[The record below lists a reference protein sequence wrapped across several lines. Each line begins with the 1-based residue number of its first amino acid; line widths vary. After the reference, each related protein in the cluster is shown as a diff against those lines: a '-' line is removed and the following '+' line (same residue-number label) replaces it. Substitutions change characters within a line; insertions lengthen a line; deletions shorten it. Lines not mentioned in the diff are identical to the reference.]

1 MLRDIPLRARIVLGI
16 LFCGLIPLF
25 IVSLVSFNAAR
36 TELKKQAFRQLQ
48 SVRDIKIT
56 VLQKFYFERRA
67 DVRVFAANPYIR
79 QAYEALNGPD
89 ARAARD
95 RYAPFLKALIREY
108 EYRDLFLLRPDD
120 GTIVYSNSGEAAPGN
135 REKAA
140 LPQGLEEAWRVARGG
155 ELGISDLRLE
165 PGPEAA
171 PAQYLAAPIQSGSD
185 TVAVVA
191 VQLAPDAIELIAR
204 ERSGLG
210 STGVT
215 FLVGPDGRLRAPL
228 RSVRNS
234 LDAETAKRAAEAVKG
249 RDFAAETDPQARP
262 EASAAGDAI
271 IARANATRVLSS
283 SAPVRIQG
291 LPWTM
296 YAEIDESEIDGQI
309 ARALN
314 RRLALLIG
322 LSTVLLAALA
332 FLIARGLGRG
342 VRGVIEELHRLVRD
356 VLAGR
361 LSSRARADAMT
372 ADFRPVLA
380 EINALIEAFEKQIE
394 LSSRLEGHIRDAQ
407 RLEVIGSL
415 AGGIAHDFNNL
426 LAHMRA
432 LAHILEDEA
441 RRDGRDPARLEDMK
455 LAIRRGT
462 DLVQQILTFSRPGQ
476 DQKRIVDL
484 CASTAESLRLVRT
497 ALPANITL
505 IYASGDDPLPVSGDP
520 SQIHQIVMNLC
531 VNAIQAMQGA
541 GGRLTVGLTVEEIE
555 AGAGDE
561 PGSSRYARLRVED
574 TGPGMSEDVRRRI
587 FEPFFTTKAPGQGSG
602 LGLSVVAG
610 IVMSLG
616 GTIEAESLEG
626 KGARFDV
633 ILPLA

>member
-1 MLRDIPLRARIVLGI
+1 MLREIPLRARIVLGI

-36 TELKKQAFRQLQ
+36 AELKNQALRQLQ

-79 QAYEALNGPD
+79 QAYEALNGPG
-89 ARAARD
+89 AGAARV

-120 GTIVYSNSGEAAPGN
+120 GAIVYSIVGEAIPAARN
-135 REKAA
+135 EAA
-140 LPQGLEEAWRVARGG
+140 LPRGLDEAWRAARGG

-165 PGPEAA
+165 PGPVGG
-171 PAQYLAAPIQSGSD
+171 PAQYLAAPIESGGR

-191 VQLAPDAIELIAR
+191 VQLAPDAIESIVR
-204 ERSGLG
+204 ERSGMGL
-210 STGVT
+210 TGAT
-215 FLVGPDGRLRAPL
+215 FLAGPDGRLRAPL
-228 RSVRNS
+228 RS
-234 LDAETAKRAAEAVKG
+234 
-249 RDFAAETDPQARP
+249 ARTKK
-262 EASAAGDAI
+262 
-271 IARANATRVLSS
+271 TRVLSS

-296 YAEIDESEIDGQI
+296 FAEIDEGEIDGQI

-314 RRLALLIG
+314 LRIALLIG

-361 LSSRARADAMT
+361 LSSRARTDAMT
-372 ADFRPVLA
+372 ADFRPLLA

-394 LSSRLEGHIRDAQ
+394 LSRRLEGHIRDAQ

-432 LAHILEDEA
+432 LTHIIEDEA

-476 DQKRIVDL
+476 DQKRTVDL
-484 CASTAESLRLVRT
+484 RDSAAESLRLVRT
-497 ALPANITL
+497 ALPADIGL
-505 IYASGDDPLPVSGDP
+505 DYSPGRDPLPVSGDP

-541 GGRLTVGLTVEEIE
+541 GGRLTVGLSVEEIE
-555 AGAGDE
+555 EGAGDE
-561 PGSSRYARLRVED
+561 TGPSRYARLTVED
-574 TGPGMSEDVRRRI
+574 TGPGMSEEVRRRI

-610 IVMSLG
+610 VVMSLG
-616 GTIEAESLEG
+616 GTIEAESIEG
-626 KGARFDV
+626 KGTRFDV
-633 ILPLA
+633 SLPLA

>member
-36 TELKKQAFRQLQ
+36 AELKNQAFRQLQ

-79 QAYEALNGPD
+79 QAFEALNWPG
-89 ARAARD
+89 AQAAGD

-108 EYRDLFLLRPDD
+108 EYGDLFLLRPDD
-120 GTIVYSNSGEAAPGN
+120 GAIVYSIRGEAAAGEHE
-135 REKAA
+135 RAA
-140 LPQGLEEAWRVARGG
+140 LPAGLDEAWRVARAG

-165 PGPEAA
+165 PGPAEG
-171 PAQYLAAPIQSGSD
+171 PAQYLAAPIQSDGR
-185 TVAVVA
+185 TVAVIA
-191 VQLAPDAIELIAR
+191 VQLAPDAIESIVR
-204 ERSGLG
+204 ERSGMG
-210 STGVT
+210 TTGAT
-215 FLVGPDGRLRAPL
+215 FLAGPDGRLRAPL
-228 RSVRNS
+228 RSGRDS
-234 LDAETAKRAAEAVKG
+234 LDAETAKRAASGTE
-249 RDFAAETDPQARP
+249 
-262 EASAAGDAI
+262 GDAI
-271 IARANATRVLSS
+271 IAQTKGTRVLSS

-296 YAEIDESEIDGQI
+296 FAEIEEGEIDNQI

-314 RRLALLIG
+314 LRIALLIG

-361 LSSRARADAMT
+361 LSSRARTDAMT

-394 LSSRLEGHIRDAQ
+394 FSSRLEEHIRDAQ

-441 RRDGRDPARLEDMK
+441 GRDGRDPARLEDMK

-497 ALPANITL
+497 SLPADIAL
-505 IYASGDDPLPVSGDP
+505 VYAPGEDPLPVSGDP

-541 GGRLTVGLTVEEIE
+541 GGRLTVRLVREEIE
-555 AGAGDE
+555 GGAGDE
-561 PGSSRYARLRVED
+561 PGPNRYVRLTVED

-616 GTIEAESLEG
+616 GTIEAESIVG
-626 KGARFDV
+626 KGSRFDV

>member
-25 IVSLVSFNAAR
+25 IVSLVSFDAAR
-36 TELKKQAFRQLQ
+36 TELKNQAFRQLQ

-89 ARAARD
+89 ARAARI

-120 GTIVYSNSGEAAPGN
+120 GTVVFSISGEADAGG
-135 REKAA
+135 RKGAA
-140 LPQGLEEAWRVARGG
+140 LPPGLDEAWRAARGG

-165 PGPEAA
+165 PGPAA
-171 PAQYLAAPIQSGSD
+171 GPAQYLAAPIQSGGQI
-185 TVAVVA
+185 VAVVA
-191 VQLAPDAIELIAR
+191 VQLAPDAIESIVR
-204 ERSGLG
+204 ERSGMG
-210 STGVT
+210 ATGAT
-215 FLVGPDGRLRAPL
+215 FLAGPDGRLRAPL
-228 RSVRNS
+228 RSGLNS
-234 LDAETAKRAAEAVKG
+234 LDAETAKRASTAEP
-249 RDFAAETDPQARP
+249 DPQARLGAP
-262 EASAAGDAI
+262 AAGDAI
-271 IARANATRVLSS
+271 IARTKRTRVLSS

-296 YAEIDESEIDGQI
+296 FAEIDEGEIDGQI

-314 RRLALLIG
+314 LRIALLIG
-322 LSTVLLAALA
+322 LSTFLLAALA

-361 LSSRARADAMT
+361 LSSRARTDAMT

-394 LSSRLEGHIRDAQ
+394 FSSRLEGHIRDAQ

-432 LAHILEDEA
+432 LTHIIEDEA
-441 RRDGRDPARLEDMK
+441 RRDGRDPARLEDMT

-476 DQKRIVDL
+476 DQKRTVDL
-484 CASTAESLRLVRT
+484 CAFTAESLRLVRT
-497 ALPANITL
+497 ALPANIAL
-505 IYASGDDPLPVSGDP
+505 DYAPGDDPLPISGDP

-541 GGRLTVGLTVEEIE
+541 GGRLMVGLALEEIE
-555 AGAGDE
+555 GGAGDE
-561 PGSSRYARLRVED
+561 PGPSRYARLTVED
-574 TGPGMSEDVRRRI
+574 TGPGMSEEVRRRI

-616 GTIEAESLEG
+616 GTIEAQSLEG
-626 KGARFDV
+626 KGSRFDV

>member
-25 IVSLVSFNAAR
+25 IVSLVSFDAAR
-36 TELKKQAFRQLQ
+36 TELKNQAFRQLR

-79 QAYEALNGPD
+79 EAYEALSGGD
-89 ARAARD
+89 ARAARV

-108 EYRDLFLLRPDD
+108 EYRDLFLLRPEN
-120 GTIVYSNSGEAAPGN
+120 GSVVYSTGDGMPAGGRDGELGKPVPPGLDEA
-135 REKAA
+135 RRAA
-140 LPQGLEEAWRVARGG
+140 LAG

-165 PGPEAA
+165 SDGGAEG
-171 PAQYLAAPIQSGSD
+171 PAQYLAAPIRSGD
-185 TVAVVA
+185 KTVAVVA
-191 VQLAPDAIELIAR
+191 VQLAPDAIESIVR
-204 ERSGLG
+204 ERSGMG
-210 STGVT
+210 TSGAT
-215 FLVGPDGRLRAPL
+215 FLSGPDGRRRAPL
-228 RSVRNS
+228 GSGQDF
-234 LDAETAKRAAEAVKG
+234 LDAETAVRAARQVE
-249 RDFAAETDPQARP
+249 
-262 EASAAGDAI
+262 GDAI
-271 IARANATRVLSS
+271 IARNKATRTLSS

-296 YAEIDESEIDGQI
+296 FAEIDESEIDGQI
-309 ARALN
+309 AQALN
-314 RRLALLIG
+314 LRIALLIG
-322 LSTVLLAALA
+322 LSTLLLAALA

-342 VRGVIEELHRLVRD
+342 VRGVIDELHRLVRD

-361 LSSRARADAMT
+361 MSSRARADAMT

-394 LSSRLEGHIRDAQ
+394 LSRRLQEHIRDAQ

-415 AGGIAHDFNNL
+415 AGGVAHDFNNL

-441 RRDGRDPARLEDMK
+441 RRDVRDPARLEDLK
-455 LAIRRGT
+455 LAIRRGS

-476 DQKRIVDL
+476 DQKRMIDL
-484 CASTAESLRLVRT
+484 RESVAESLRLVRT
-497 ALPANITL
+497 ALPSNIDL
-505 IYASGDDPLPVSGDP
+505 EFAPGGDPVPVSGDP

-541 GGRLTVGLTVEEIE
+541 GGRLRVGLSVEKVEGGSGDE
-555 AGAGDE
+555 AG
-561 PGSSRYARLRVED
+561 PIRYARLTVED
-574 TGPGMSEDVRRRI
+574 TGLGMSEDVRMRI

-626 KGARFDV
+626 TGSRFDV
-633 ILPLA
+633 ILPLSG